1 MSAPIRPFERS
12 LPMQLMRA
20 REAVMAR
27 FRPHL
32 KARNLSDQQ
41 WRIIRALSETNA
53 LEIVELS
60 IRCCIHPASLSRML
74 PALEQDGVIMRKGHA
89 RDQRRSVMSLTAR
102 GRRLFREMGPES
114 EAIYAALARDIGAVR
129 LSQLYAMLDALI
141 ATLEQPAIV
150 NEKIAPRKS
159 RVAKVA
165 SRARTARSQR
175 ESKTSNA

>member
-1 MSAPIRPFERS
+1 
-12 LPMQLMRA
+12 MQLMRA

-32 KARNLSDQQ
+32 KARDLSDQQ
-41 WRIIRALSETNA
+41 WRIIRALSETNS
-53 LEIVELS
+53 LEIVALS
-60 IRCCIHPASLSRML
+60 ACCCIHPASLSRML
-74 PALEQDGVIMRKGHA
+74 PALEQEGLIKRQGHV
-89 RDQRRSVMSLTAR
+89 RDQRRSVISLTVH

-114 EAIYAALARDIGAVR
+114 EAIYAALARDIGTAR

-150 NEKIAPRKS
+150 NRKMGLRKT

-165 SRARTARSQR
+165 SRARSARSKR
-175 ESKTSNA
+175 

>member
-1 MSAPIRPFERS
+1 MSEPIRPFERS

-41 WRIIRALSETNA
+41 WRIIRALSEADA

-60 IRCCIHPASLSRML
+60 ARCCIHPASLSRML
-74 PALEQDGVIMRKGHA
+74 PALEQDGLVTRQGHV
-89 RDQRRSVMSLTAR
+89 RDQRRSVMSLTTR
-102 GRRLFREMGPES
+102 GQRLFREMGPES
-114 EAIYAALARDIGAVR
+114 EAIYAALARDVGTAR

-141 ATLEQPAIV
+141 AALEQTPIV
-150 NEKIAPRKS
+150 NEKIRLRKMNS
-159 RVAKVA
+159 RKTPVAKVA
-165 SRARTARSQR
+165 SRARSARSKR
-175 ESKTSNA
+175 

>member
-1 MSAPIRPFERS
+1 MSGPIRPFERS

-27 FRPHL
+27 FRLHL
-32 KARNLSDQQ
+32 NARNLSDQQ
-41 WRIIRALSETNA
+41 WRIIRALSETDA

-60 IRCCIHPASLSRML
+60 GRCCIHPASLSRML
-74 PALEQDGVIMRKGHA
+74 PALEQEGLVKRHNHA
-89 RDQRRSVMSLTAR
+89 RDQRRSVMSLTVR

-114 EAIYAALARDIGAVR
+114 EAIYAALARDIGAAR

-150 NEKIAPRKS
+150 NRKMRPRKT

-165 SRARTARSQR
+165 SRARSARSKR
-175 ESKTSNA
+175 